1 MFVQNM
7 TLNVPIMFVVQLS
20 THESDN
26 QQQQQQQKADDDEQ
40 VTEVTATTRPRQTT
54 GQQRI

>member
-26 QQQQQQQKADDDEQ
+26 QQQQQQKADDDEQ